1 MVTCNWPLQTPDDD
15 AADQPTLQL
24 PEDHTVNH
32 TKLSARMT
40 MQSNTPTLK
49 LPDEHA
55 VGKPKLLTPEDHAD
69 GHPTLQPD
77 EHAAG
82 NPKLLTP

>member
-1 MVTCNWPLQTPDDD
+1 
-15 AADQPTLQL
+15 
-24 PEDHTVNH
+24 
-32 TKLSARMT
+32 MT
-40 MQSNTPTLK
+40 MQSNTPTL
-49 LPDEHA
+49 HA

-69 GHPTLQPD
+69 GHPTLHPD